1 MRAMVVR
8 RYGPPENFELRDW
21 PEPQLQAGECLVR
34 VRAVGINFADLMQRM
49 GVYPGT
55 PKPPFIPGFE
65 VAGIIER
72 APAELAAKPENRNP
86 KIEKRE
92 VTKLRV
98 GQRVVAMTRF
108 NAYAELAACAA
119 EAVFPIPE
127 ALAFEEAAAIPVNY
141 LTAFHSMFEMGNLRA
156 GDRVLIHGAAGGV
169 GVAAVQLARA
179 RGLETFGTAGPSK
192 QDFLRK
198 IGVDHPIDYSRAD
211 FVEEVRRA
219 APRGIEMVLDPI
231 GGKSWARSL
240 RCLGVMGRLVVFG
253 FSAAAGPSGKRSL
266 PRALQALA
274 QTPRISP
281 LKLMERNL
289 AVIGVH
295 LGRMQGHE
303 AVLGRE
309 MDELMRLY
317 AAGAIQPV
325 VGKTFPLEQAAEAH
339 RYIHNRQNTGKVVL
353 VV

>member
-21 PEPQLQAGECLVR
+21 PEPQVKAGECLVR

-65 VAGIIER
+65 VAGTIER
-72 APAELAAKPENRNP
+72 APEGSALSK
-86 KIEKRE
+86 
-92 VTKLRV
+92 

-108 NAYAELAACAA
+108 NAYVELAACAA
-119 EAVFPIPE
+119 EAVFPIPDR
-127 ALAFEEAAAIPVNY
+127 LSFEDAAAIPVNY
-141 LTAFHSMFEMGNLRA
+141 LTAYHSMFEMGNLRA

-169 GVAAVQLARA
+169 GVAAVQLART

-211 FVEEVRRA
+211 FVEEVRRE

-231 GGKSWARSL
+231 GGDSWARSL
-240 RCLGVMGRLVVFG
+240 RCLGTLGRLVVFG
-253 FSAAAGPSGKRSL
+253 FSAAAGPSGKPSAVRAAKAYFQM
-266 PRALQALA
+266 PRF
-274 QTPRISP
+274 SP
-281 LKLMERNL
+281 LKLMEKNI

-295 LGRMQGHE
+295 LGRMEGRE
-303 AVLGRE
+303 AVLRRE
-309 MDELMRLY
+309 MEELMRMY
-317 AAGAIQPV
+317 SSGAIQPV
-325 VGKTFPLEQAAEAH
+325 VGKTFPLEQAAAAH
-339 RYIHNRQNTGKVVL
+339 RYIHDRQNVGKVVL
-353 VV
+353 EVRS